1 MKVWLN
7 GALVDADSGCISP
20 SDHGLLVGDGVFETL
35 RCYAGAPFALAE
47 HLARL
52 EAGARALWLE
62 PPDRAQLAAAAGAVI
77 DANGLADARMRITL
91 TSGAGPPGLA
101 RGEREPTVL
110 VAALPL
116 TPWPP
121 TATAIVSRWRRDEQD
136 PLAGVKTVS
145 LAGSV
150 MALAEARAQ
159 GASEAIVLNRAGDVC
174 EATTANVFA
183 VRAGEVT
190 TPSLASGCLPGITRE
205 RVLALC
211 ADLGIGAAEIELPA
225 SALGDAD
232 ELFLTSSTREV
243 QPLVEVDGRRVA
255 GGTPGELTTRI
266 ALAYSGMVERELA
279 QADVQ

>member
-1 MKVWLN
+1 VKVWLN
-7 GALVDADSGCISP
+7 GALVDAESGCISP

-35 RCYAGAPFALAE
+35 RCYAGVPFALAD

-62 PPDRAQLAAAAGAVI
+62 PPDTERLAVAAAIVI
-77 DANGLADARMRITL
+77 DANGLGDARMRITL

-110 VAALPL
+110 VSALPL
-116 TPWPP
+116 TSWPP

-145 LAGSV
+145 LVGSV

-159 GASEAIVLNRAGDVC
+159 GASEAIVLNRAGNVC

-183 VRAGEVT
+183 VHTGVVS
-190 TPSLASGCLPGITRE
+190 TPSLASGCLAGITRD
-205 RVLALC
+205 RVLAVC
-211 ADLGIGAAEIELPA
+211 ADVGIGAAETELPA
-225 SALGDAD
+225 SALGEAD
-232 ELFLTSSTREV
+232 ELFLTSSTREI
-243 QPLVEVDGRRVA
+243 QPLVEVEGRAV
-255 GGTPGELTTRI
+255 GDGTPGELTTRI
-266 ALAYSGMVERELA
+266 ALAFSDMVERELA
-279 QADVQ
+279 ASAG